1 MTVVDGEYARLIE
14 EAEHAHAPRLT
25 ELAQAAKDGT
35 LAALAEAIP
44 TVEEQI
50 AENE

>member
-1 MTVVDGEYARLIE
+1 MSHIDDEHARLIE
-14 EAEHAHAPRLT
+14 EAERAHAPRLA

-35 LAALAEAIP
+35 LAALAESIP
-44 TVEEQI
+44 TVEQQI